1 MKKNIAYEIQGDG
14 FPIIFIHGVGSRKH
28 SWNAVINNLK
38 DNYLCVTY
46 DLRGHGDSILPGDNN
61 FIMDDLVNDVEELRS
76 LLKLQKT
83 HLIGHSLGG
92 QIGPAY
98 TLKFPTRVKTLTMLS
113 TAAFRTKEQKQRT
126 LDLIEEMKKKGIDA
140 VITNL
145 ISRWY
150 TEEFATSN
158 PDIVSER
165 ITMLK
170 EMNIET
176 FLRVFWI
183 YATYTMEDWLSK
195 INVPTL
201 LITGEND
208 LACNP
213 ILNKKMSDSI
223 KGSKL
228 EILKNLKHSITTEA
242 PDLLG
247 SKIKKFLNSY

>member
-98 TLKFPTRVKTLTMLS
+98 TLKFPSRVRAS
-113 TAAFRTKEQKQRT
+113 
-126 LDLIEEMKKKGIDA
+126 
-140 VITNL
+140 
-145 ISRWY
+145 
-150 TEEFATSN
+150 
-158 PDIVSER
+158 
-165 ITMLK
+165 
-170 EMNIET
+170 
-176 FLRVFWI
+176 
-183 YATYTMEDWLSK
+183 
-195 INVPTL
+195 
-201 LITGEND
+201 ND
-208 LACNP
+208 LE
-213 ILNKKMSDSI
+213 
-223 KGSKL
+223 KL
-228 EILKNLKHSITTEA
+228 
-242 PDLLG
+242 
-247 SKIKKFLNSY
+247 